1 MVMKD
6 IQNRL
11 KRIEG
16 QVRGL
21 QTLLESPDDCE
32 KIITQFQ
39 AAQGAFDVCFSKLL
53 HDNLQ
58 KCLLSQDPEQL
69 DKILKLLVKKQ

>member
-1 MVMKD
+1 MKE

-16 QVRGL
+16 QIRGL
-21 QTLLESPDDCE
+21 QTLLESSNDCE
-32 KIITQFQ
+32 KIIVQFQ
-39 AAQGAFDVCFSKLL
+39 AAQGALDTCFSKLL

-58 KCLLSQDPEQL
+58 QCIITKDPAQME
-69 DKILKLLVKKQ
+69 KIVKTLVKKR

>member
-1 MVMKD
+1 MKD

-21 QTLLESPDDCE
+21 QTLLTNADDCE

-39 AAQGAFDVCFSKLL
+39 AVQGAFGTCFSKLL
-53 HDNLQ
+53 QDNLQ
-58 KCLLSQDPEQL
+58 KCLLSQNPKQL
-69 DKILKLLVKKQ
+69 ETILKLLVKK

>member
-1 MVMKD
+1 MKD

-21 QTLLESPDDCE
+21 QTLLNSPDECE

-39 AAQGAFDVCFSKLL
+39 AVQGALDVCFSKLL

-58 KCLLSQDPEQL
+58 KCLLSQNPEQL
-69 DKILKLLVKKQ
+69 EKVLKILVKKR

>member
-1 MVMKD
+1 MKN

-16 QVRGL
+16 QIRGL
-21 QTLLESPDDCE
+21 HNLLESSDDCE
-32 KIITQFQ
+32 KIIMQFQ
-39 AAQGAFDVCFSKLL
+39 AVQGAFDTCFSSLL

-58 KCLLSQDPEQL
+58 KCLLSQNSNEL
-69 DKILKLLVKKQ
+69 EKILKILVKK

>member
-1 MVMKD
+1 MKD

-21 QTLLESPDDCE
+21 QTLLESSDDCE

-39 AAQGAFDVCFSKLL
+39 AAQGALEICFSKLL
-53 HDNLQ
+53 QDNLQ
-58 KCLLSQDPEQL
+58 KCLLSQDSAQL
-69 DKILKLLVKKQ
+69 EKVLKLLVKKQ

>member
-1 MVMKD
+1 MPIKD

-21 QTLLESPDDCE
+21 QTLLENPEDCE
-32 KIITQFQ
+32 KIVTQFQ
-39 AAQGAFDVCFSKLL
+39 AVQGAFDTCFSKLL

-58 KCLLSQDPEQL
+58 MCLLSKSTEQL
-69 DKILKLLVKKQ
+69 QRLLNILVKKR